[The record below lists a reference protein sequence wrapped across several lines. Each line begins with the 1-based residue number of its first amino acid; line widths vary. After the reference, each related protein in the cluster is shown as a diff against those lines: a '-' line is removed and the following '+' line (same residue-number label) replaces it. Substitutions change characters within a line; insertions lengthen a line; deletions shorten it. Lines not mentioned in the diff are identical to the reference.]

1 MKITFQADADLNED
15 IVTGVRRR
23 EPALDFQ
30 TAAEGGLKGVPDEQ
44 VLALAAREGRVLVS
58 HDRRTMPRAFGNFI
72 LTETSPGLLIVSQQ
86 TSIVLAIEELL
97 LIWTASEVEEWINRI
112 CFIPL

>member
-1 MKITFQADADLNED
+1 MKIKFQADADLNED
-15 IVTGVRRR
+15 ILTGVRRR
-23 EPALDFQ
+23 EPALDFE

-44 VLALAAREGRVLVS
+44 VLALAARKERVLVS

-72 LTETSPGLLIVSQQ
+72 LAETSPGLLIVSQQ
-86 TSIVLAIEELL
+86 TSILVTIEELL
-97 LIWTASEVEEWINRI
+97 LIWTASEAEEWINRI

>member
-1 MKITFQADADLNED
+1 MKAKFQADADLNED
-15 IVTGVRRR
+15 ILTGVRRR
-23 EPALDFQ
+23 EPAVDFQ
-30 TAAEGGLKGVPDEQ
+30 TATEAGFRGVPDEQ

-58 HDRRTMPRAFGNFI
+58 HDRRTMPKAFGNFI
-72 LTETSPGLLIVSQQ
+72 LNETSPGLLIVSQQ